1 MQGAGIS
8 ETAFYRWLQCGAMA
22 KSGKFRKFY
31 QSLKESPI
39 GSNQPRLRR
48 RDLDVW
54 VVVTAK
60 SGRFLEFFLETLKR
74 PGRMSR
80 TSPSSNG
87 PRPER
92 VPTGMRRHADAGA
105 PSDRSDLKPPW
116 LTASGQTAILLHF
129 RGGEGDSKLLDCPPP
144 MSPGGLSGLPP
155 ISCEPFKNDTR
166 YSVLLR

>member
-1 MQGAGIS
+1 MQGCRNQRDGFLSLAPVWRDGEVREIS
-8 ETAFYRWLQCGAMA
+8 GVLPVIKRDAFTQRTQI
-22 KSGKFRKFY
+22 
-31 QSLKESPI
+31 SPR
-39 GSNQPRLRR
+39 NACR
-48 RDLDVW
+48 

-80 TSPSSNG
+80 TPPSSNG
-87 PRPER
+87 PQPEG

-129 RGGEGDSKLLDCPPP
+129 RGGEGDS
-144 MSPGGLSGLPP
+144 
-155 ISCEPFKNDTR
+155 IEI
-166 YSVLLR
+166 